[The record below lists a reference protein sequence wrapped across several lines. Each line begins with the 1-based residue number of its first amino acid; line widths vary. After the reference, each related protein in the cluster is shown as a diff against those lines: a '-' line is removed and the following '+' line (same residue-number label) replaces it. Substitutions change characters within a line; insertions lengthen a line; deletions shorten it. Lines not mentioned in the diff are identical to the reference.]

1 MAKKPTKATVSIKGA
16 ADNTV
21 VPEWH
26 KHFNGKDTRHTV
38 ETVEEIIAGL
48 LDGRSMRDI
57 CSGDNMPD
65 RETVARWCEKWPDLA
80 AAIAR
85 AREDGFMERAER
97 AVIAAKTAEDA
108 QKGRLAFDA
117 ERWFLGKVSKA
128 LADKTVLAGDKDN
141 PLRTE
146 VKHDLSDAP
155 EEVLRYLADKGRGD
169 EG

>member
-1 MAKKPTKATVSIKGA
+1 
-16 ADNTV
+16 
-21 VPEWH
+21 
-26 KHFNGKDTRHTV
+26 
-38 ETVEEIIAGL
+38 
-48 LDGRSMRDI
+48 
-57 CSGDNMPD
+57 
-65 RETVARWCEKWPDLA
+65 
-80 AAIAR
+80 
-85 AREDGFMERAER
+85 MERAER

-128 LADKTVLAGDKDN
+128 LGDKTVIAGDKDN

-155 EEVLRYLADKGRGD
+155 EEVLRYLADKGRS